1 VIVVLGAVEECSA
14 NGQLCVRLWLFFF
27 LWGGEGTS
35 NESCGSY
42 CWFYFYLSTFLNL
55 YNVFEFDFF
64 ITHYH
69 GTKIKILSA
78 PYSESTQ
85 NQPTLTAED
94 QTADEW

>member
-1 VIVVLGAVEECSA
+1 MIVVLGAEEECSA

-27 LWGGEGTS
+27 LCRVEGTS
-35 NESCGSY
+35 NESCGSS
-42 CWFYFYLSTFLNL
+42 CRFYFYLSTFVNL

-78 PYSESTQ
+78 PYPESTQ
-85 NQPTLTAED
+85 NLPT
-94 QTADEW
+94 QTVEE